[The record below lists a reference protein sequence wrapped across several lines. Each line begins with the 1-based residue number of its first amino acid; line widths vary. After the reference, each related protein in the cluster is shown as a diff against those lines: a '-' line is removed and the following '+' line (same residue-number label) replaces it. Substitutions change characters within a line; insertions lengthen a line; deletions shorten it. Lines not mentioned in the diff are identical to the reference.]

1 MSDIHTWTG
10 LRLPGR
16 GLPVRPTIDGPRA
29 GATTEEP
36 EIIANADTAL
46 RPGQALGPEGV
57 QLDADSRALM
67 KLQPRRPG
75 FPETLADVKE
85 QYRRWRLLTQ
95 PELPQVDRVK
105 EYMAAGPHGPIPIRV
120 YRGAGTADLG
130 ILPVHVSYHG
140 GGWMLGDLDSH
151 DWICRAIANAA
162 YCAVVNVEY
171 RLAPDYIFPV
181 AFDDALAALRWVVA
195 NASLLR
201 IAPGRV
207 SLGGDGAGGNLAAAV
222 ALALRNEGR
231 LGLKAL
237 TLLYPAVDLSLSG
250 SDDGHFSEDVLTTAD
265 ALRGFIERYVP
276 KVAQRRDWRASPLLA
291 PSLAGLPP
299 TLLVLAGFDPLHAQ
313 GETFASRLKKE
324 GVTTAIRRFPGQMHG
339 FVSHA
344 KILPKAY
351 EAIEEL
357 GTVLRANH

>member
-1 MSDIHTWTG
+1 VG
-10 LRLPGR
+10 
-16 GLPVRPTIDGPRA
+16 
-29 GATTEEP
+29 
-36 EIIANADTAL
+36 TAL
-46 RPGQALGPEGV
+46 RPGQALAPEGV

-105 EYMAAGPHGPIPIRV
+105 EYVAAGPHGPIPIRV

-130 ILPVHVSYHG
+130 ILPVHVFYHG
-140 GGWMLGDLDSH
+140 GGWMLGDLDTH

-195 NASLLR
+195 NAGLLR

-237 TLLYPAVDLSLSG
+237 TLLYPAVDLSSSG
-250 SDDGHFSEDVLTTAD
+250 SHDGHLPEDVLMTAD

-313 GETFASRLKKE
+313 GETFASRLKEE

-344 KILPKAY
+344 KVLPKAY